1 LIPAAGGRA
10 RRIPILAF
18 LAAAL
23 LAGSGAGCG
32 KSGPPKTRAWAL
44 PTNHPRAA
52 LLPLENLTTTPN
64 TSEVVTRVFFAELA
78 STGTVSLVEPG
89 NVDVALDA
97 LRIRATGTP
106 TTDQYAMLGD
116 TLHVEYIFTGS
127 LLEAGTVRTSE
138 GEVPSVGAAMRMV
151 EARTGRVVW
160 AGVKFRTGD
169 DRETVF
175 GMGRVRN
182 AQQLAG
188 ELAQDLFQDFV
199 KLGEE
204 QAKQAKAEGA
214 KK

>member
-1 LIPAAGGRA
+1 VSGKSGMPRGSVIAL
-10 RRIPILAF
+10 
-18 LAAAL
+18 LAAAVVAA
-23 LAGSGAGCG
+23 AGWGCG
-32 KSGPPKTRAWAL
+32 KSGPPATRAWVL

-89 NVDVALDA
+89 NVDAALDA

-106 TTDQYAMLGD
+106 TTDQYAALGD
-116 TLHVEYIFTGS
+116 TLQVDYIFAGS
-127 LLEAGTVRTSE
+127 LLEAGQVPTSE
-138 GEVPSVGAAMRMV
+138 GVVPSVGASMRMV
-151 EARTGRVVW
+151 EAKTGKIVW